1 MKWHSYC
8 EAGMIHPSWN
18 PPMKPAYGLGSTPV
32 VFEWKN
38 KTNGLYYQVL
48 IVITAQRL
56 TKLSSVQPGI
66 IKKLV
71 TYKISNAYQILH
83 Y

>member
-1 MKWHSYC
+1 MKWQSYC
-8 EAGMIHPSWN
+8 EAGMIHPSWSA
-18 PPMKPAYGLGSTPV
+18 PMKPAYGLGSTPV

-56 TKLSSVQPGI
+56 TQLSDVQPGI

-71 TYKISNAYQILH
+71 TYNINNAHQIL
-83 Y
+83 

>member
-1 MKWHSYC
+1 M
-8 EAGMIHPSWN
+8 N
-18 PPMKPAYGLGSTPV
+18 PAYGLGSTPV

-56 TKLSSVQPGI
+56 TKLLSVEPGI

-71 TYKISNAYQILH
+71 TNKISNVYQIL
-83 Y
+83 

>member
-1 MKWHSYC
+1 MKWQSYC
-8 EAGMIHPSWN
+8 EAGMIHPSWSA
-18 PPMKPAYGLGSTPV
+18 PMKPAYGLGSTPV

-56 TKLSSVQPGI
+56 T
-66 IKKLV
+66 
-71 TYKISNAYQILH
+71 
-83 Y
+83 

>member
-8 EAGMIHPSWN
+8 EAGMIHPSWS

-48 IVITAQRL
+48 IVITAERL
-56 TKLSSVQPGI
+56 T
-66 IKKLV
+66 
-71 TYKISNAYQILH
+71 
-83 Y
+83 